1 MRRNIRWNISLILI
15 ASGLSIYY
23 LLPTFQWCNMSQSER
38 DIVSAWNTLST
49 SAKDRLSELCVLSKE
64 KKKKMLALSQF
75 TDEARKTSSL
85 WLSMPKTEQKD
96 IDPWCKLPIEDRD
109 VLKKWST
116 VSTEERDKLTK
127 KTKIA
132 NKVIKLGLDLR
143 GGMHLVLEVEIP
155 KLTEKDKEDQGKES
169 KKNVVDQA
177 LEIIR
182 NRVDKFGVS
191 EPVIQR
197 QGENRIVVQLPG
209 LKDPQRA
216 FELIGKTALLE
227 FRLVDDVR
235 LEAAKDGDVPD
246 GYEILYDD
254 ENNSFLVKKE
264 PEVTG
269 EYLTNAYVDS
279 NQGSSGMT
287 RRMVVALQF
296 NKTGARKF
304 ARATGGHVGEKLAI
318 VLDGKVRSAPVI
330 RTKIDGGSAIV
341 EGNFSL
347 QEAKDLAIVLR
358 AGALPAPIKIIENR
372 MVGPSLGRDS
382 INKGVV
388 ASILGLILVVLFMA
402 TYYKLSG
409 VIADIGLLGNILM
422 MMGAMIA
429 VSGTLTIPGIAGII
443 LTIGMSVDSNV
454 LIFERIREE
463 LRSGKTIKASIDA
476 GYKKAFWTVV
486 DSHVTTLITAWIL
499 FVFGTGPIKGF
510 AVTLS
515 IGIIISLFT
524 AMVITKV
531 IFDLRKEYTTLS
543 I

>member
-1 MRRNIRWNISLILI
+1 
-15 ASGLSIYY
+15 
-23 LLPTFQWCNMSQSER
+23 
-38 DIVSAWNTLST
+38 
-49 SAKDRLSELCVLSKE
+49 
-64 KKKKMLALSQF
+64 
-75 TDEARKTSSL
+75 
-85 WLSMPKTEQKD
+85 
-96 IDPWCKLPIEDRD
+96 
-109 VLKKWST
+109 
-116 VSTEERDKLTK
+116 
-127 KTKIA
+127 
-132 NKVIKLGLDLR
+132 
-143 GGMHLVLEVEIP
+143 
-155 KLTEKDKEDQGKES
+155 
-169 KKNVVDQA
+169 
-177 LEIIR
+177 
-182 NRVDKFGVS
+182 
-191 EPVIQR
+191 
-197 QGENRIVVQLPG
+197 
-209 LKDPQRA
+209 
-216 FELIGKTALLE
+216 
-227 FRLVDDVR
+227 
-235 LEAAKDGDVPD
+235 EAAKDGDVPD

-254 ENNSFLVKKE
+254 ENNQFLVKKE

-279 NQGSSGMT
+279 SQGSGNMT

-296 NKTGARKF
+296 DKAGARKF

-318 VLDGKVRSAPVI
+318 VLDGRVRSAPVI
-330 RTKIDGGSAIV
+330 RTKIDGGNAIV

-388 ASILGLILVVLFMA
+388 ASILGLILVILFMA
-402 TYYKLSG
+402 VYYKLSG
-409 VIADIGLLGNILM
+409 VIADVGLLGNILM

-463 LRSGKTIKASIDA
+463 LRGGKTIKAAIDA

-531 IFDLRKEYTTLS
+531 IFDLRKEYVTLS